1 MYIPQRST
9 RLTPLN
15 PFWFDEDIHRSILR
29 EIAPDEPICH
39 TSAVDPAGRGGILG
53 QIAARYP
60 LFLISTLDTD
70 FKHYL
75 SYYVIAE
82 GGVKI
87 GFQFKDP
94 ISQRAELEPRNMNI
108 QYLYRPKGSR
118 ANGLRALQDFLA
130 FLEGLPDN
138 PISRVYYRYGLIRG
152 DLIGIPEIATVDSSR
167 LDPIYERVFHRQR
180 IAGTPYFELE
190 YRPRAANL
198 EPAIH
203 NDPCN

>member
-1 MYIPQRST
+1 MEIPPRNP
-9 RLTPLN
+9 RLSPLN
-15 PFWFDEDIHRSILR
+15 PMWFDEDLHRSILR
-29 EIAPDEPICH
+29 EIAPDEPICT

-94 ISQRAELEPRNMNI
+94 ISQRAELDPRNMNI

-130 FLEGLPDN
+130 LLESVDDN
-138 PISRVYYRYGLIRG
+138 PISRVYFRFGRING
-152 DLIGIPEIATVDSSR
+152 ALIGIPEIETVDSSR
-167 LDPIYERVFHRQR
+167 LAPIYERVFHCKR
-180 IAGTPYFELE
+180 IAGTPYFDLE
-190 YRPRAANL
+190 YRPKAANL

-203 NDPCN
+203 NGPCN